1 MTRFKIFTGW
11 VAIFAAVGAIIAT
24 DATAQFDPNII
35 PFREN
40 TRALISNS
48 WNNMGIQGGNPEI
61 NRGGDRNAYPHNGVG
76 PGSFGQVLSQFTSG
90 PKSQVYN
97 DYKTSM
103 GDGLWILTSDGQ
115 ISLTGPRPSP
125 WIRDFIRPLPYDPK
139 GNEEEHWGVPN
150 PLRTLGD
157 ASNVLAT
164 AGGWSGGGS
173 EPWLSNYWPGVT
185 QADFGSYYG
194 NELDPSKTSPMVIA
208 NYNLSG
214 YIADLSIPE
223 ETIITRWV
231 HIKQGIQVTRRVYN
245 WSHPDFDDFYLVDL
259 TFTNTGDF
267 DGDGQEDNPGGTA
280 TQHDIYFSFVNSWV
294 SAAMGVLQAF
304 GWDGYV
310 TSGGRGVDDIYFYS
324 DASNYAGAFAPGYK
338 ASIFRD
344 SDNPLSPYDD
354 TGDPYFK
361 RLGHTDSD
369 AIDAAEGQ
377 LRAPQHIVMAPIA
390 FTDAPGLHAFNS
402 RDMGKY
408 VQPQGDQPFSA
419 QWWQARSKD
428 DFDDPYTEKDTES
441 QMYGDMLKGGTKD
454 NPNEN
459 NVDDRKFY
467 IFSQAYGPYTLQAGE
482 SAKIVMAYVAGHPA
496 QIKNQDILTWD
507 RSDVSV
513 ETKIQEFK
521 TLGEQAA
528 YENLQLAHFIYD
540 SNFHHP
546 PAPTNAFIA
555 ADDLTSS
562 GFARQQISWI
572 DDADRAVNPYTGQQ
586 DIAGY
591 NVYRS
596 TWFGWGPWKLHDTVL
611 KGQSGSSLNGNW
623 SLAGGKYTYEDLD
636 TAAGFAYHY
645 SVRPYNSGYSDWMG
659 GGMTIGDLPT
669 GRARANA
676 TGGYESGWGPATAR
690 TYDADDRRPFQPTT
704 SETDQLDRKVTV
716 VPNPYFVDDKH
727 NYPRSRNLRF
737 VGIPQKCKIHIFS
750 ASGDRVYTLTHDN
763 PDRGE
768 ASFRQVTYNLAGEIQ
783 TGLYYFVVVSE
794 TPGSENKIQRGTFVV
809 IK

>member
-1 MTRFKIFTGW
+1 M
-11 VAIFAAVGAIIAT
+11 
-24 DATAQFDPNII
+24 
-35 PFREN
+35 
-40 TRALISNS
+40 
-48 WNNMGIQGGNPEI
+48 
-61 NRGGDRNAYPHNGVG
+61 
-76 PGSFGQVLSQFTSG
+76 
-90 PKSQVYN
+90 
-97 DYKTSM
+97 
-103 GDGLWILTSDGQ
+103 
-115 ISLTGPRPSP
+115 
-125 WIRDFIRPLPYDPK
+125 
-139 GNEEEHWGVPN
+139 
-150 PLRTLGD
+150 
-157 ASNVLAT
+157 
-164 AGGWSGGGS
+164 
-173 EPWLSNYWPGVT
+173 
-185 QADFGSYYG
+185 
-194 NELDPSKTSPMVIA
+194 
-208 NYNLSG
+208 
-214 YIADLSIPE
+214 
-223 ETIITRWV
+223 
-231 HIKQGIQVTRRVYN
+231 
-245 WSHPDFDDFYLVDL
+245 

-267 DGDGQEDNPGGTA
+267 DGDGQEDNPGGTP

-294 SAAMGVLQAF
+294 SAAMGVMQAF

-369 AIDAAEGQ
+369 AVDAAEGQ

-390 FTDAPGLHAFNS
+390 FTDAPGLHAFNT

-441 QMYGDMLKGGTKD
+441 QMYGEMLKGGTKD

-467 IFSQAYGPYTLQAGE
+467 IFSQVYGPYTLQAGE

-507 RSDVSV
+507 RSDVPV

-528 YENLQLAHFIYD
+528 FENLQLAHFIYD

-591 NVYRS
+591 RVYRS

-611 KGQSGSSLNGNW
+611 KGQSGSSLNGQW

-659 GGMTIGDLPT
+659 SGMTIGDLPT

-704 SETDQLDRKVTV
+704 TETDQLDRKVIV
-716 VPNPYFVDDKH
+716 VPNPYFVDGKH
-727 NYPRSRNLRF
+727 QYPRSRNLRF

-750 ASGDRVYTLTHDN
+750 ASGDRVYTL
-763 PDRGE
+763 
-768 ASFRQVTYNLAGEIQ
+768 S
-783 TGLYYFVVVSE
+783 
-794 TPGSENKIQRGTFVV
+794 QR
-809 IK
+809 